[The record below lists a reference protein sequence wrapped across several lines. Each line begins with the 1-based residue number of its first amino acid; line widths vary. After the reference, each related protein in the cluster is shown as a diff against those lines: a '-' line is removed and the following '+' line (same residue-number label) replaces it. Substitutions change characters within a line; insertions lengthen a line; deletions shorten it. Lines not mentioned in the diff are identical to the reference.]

1 MAPEIGLYLLII
13 ATTLCM
19 LIPATKLLCE
29 KLKIENN
36 YATTLIHL
44 NTFSLCCSVA
54 ILGALFVN
62 NDFSVSYVA
71 NNSNSQLAPIYKVA
85 AIWSG
90 HEGSMLFWITAMAIW
105 SSWVALKQ
113 KSSEKFHEY
122 FYVVTALIMFGFLL
136 FLIFT
141 SNPFARL
148 LPNIPAEGRDLNPIL
163 QDIGLILHPPLLF
176 IGYVGLGICFSGA
189 MAALLDKKTQLQQ
202 NCKQLRPWAILAW
215 CTLTG
220 GNAFGSWWA
229 YNELGWGGWWFWDP
243 VENASFIP
251 WLISCAMLHS
261 IILSEKRN
269 SHYLSTL
276 FICILGFSTCLLG
289 TFLVRSG
296 VVQSVH
302 AFANDPT
309 RGASILVLFSIVSI
323 AGFTLLAYRFKQ
335 LIPTINY
342 ELFSKTSMMQLG
354 NLLLLMASLSI
365 LLGTCYPLIY
375 EVIASHSI
383 SVGAPYFN
391 SLFVPIVLLLSLLM
405 GAAPL
410 THWQKTEK
418 TTKMTLA
425 ISVVIVIALALTLNI
440 VILRSFTFFF
450 FCGALS
456 CLWIVICIALTLW
469 QKYRATTDSRHTRR
483 FYCMCLAH
491 LGVMVS
497 ILGATYSSYFQQEEL
512 LRMGPGQGKVVA
524 GYTFI
529 YEATEEVETTSYSA
543 IQAKIDVRNGDDE
556 HLTYIYPQRQTFNS
570 NGMQLSAA
578 GIHHG
583 LFADLYISMGNQL
596 SEEEYLIRINYK
608 PMINWIWLGAI
619 MMMFAGIGLLTCRS
633 RQTERLSINQ
643 AKALNGGIL

>member
-1 MAPEIGLYLLII
+1 MTAEIGLILLLI
-13 ATTLCM
+13 ATTLC
-19 LIPATKLLCE
+19 LSIPITEVFFNLN
-29 KLKIENN
+29 KLKNQLSSK
-36 YATTLIHL
+36 LIHL
-44 NTFSLCCSVA
+44 NTIALFSA
-54 ILGALFVN
+54 TIILGYLFIN
-62 NDFSVSYVA
+62 NDFSVAYVA
-71 NNSNSQLAPIYKVA
+71 NNSNSQLLPIYKIA

-90 HEGSMLFWITAMAIW
+90 HEGSMLFWITAIAIW
-105 SSWVALKQ
+105 SSSIAIKQ
-113 KSSEKFHEY
+113 KQPSKFNNNLY
-122 FYVVTALIMFGFLL
+122 AIVALIMFGFLL

-176 IGYVGLGICFSGA
+176 VGYVGLGICFSGA
-189 MAALLDKKTQLQQ
+189 IAALLDTQARLQQ
-202 NCKQLRPWAILAW
+202 NCKKIRPWAVLAW
-215 CTLTG
+215 ISLTG

-261 IILSEKRN
+261 LILSEKRN
-269 SHYLSTL
+269 SHHLSTL

-309 RGASILVLFSIVSI
+309 RGASMLVLFAIASIG
-323 AGFTLLAYRFKQ
+323 GFTLLTYRLKM
-335 LIPTINY
+335 LSTKINF
-342 ELFSKTSMMQLG
+342 ELFSRTSLMQLG
-354 NLLLLMASLSI
+354 NLLLLMAALSI

-375 EVIASHSI
+375 EVLTSHSI

-391 SLFVPIVLLLSLLM
+391 SLFIPIVLLLSLLM
-405 GAAPL
+405 GTAPL
-410 THWQKTEK
+410 TQWQ
-418 TTKMTLA
+418 TTSRATKVTLTVFIA
-425 ISVVIVIALALTLNI
+425 ISIALALTFNI
-440 VILRSFTFFF
+440 VLLETFSLYF
-450 FCGALS
+450 FCGALA
-456 CLWIVICIALTLW
+456 CLWIISSTLLNLW
-469 QKYRATTDSRHTRR
+469 QKPYIKKSRR
-483 FYCMCLAH
+483 FYCMSLAH

-512 LRMGPGQGKVVA
+512 LRMGPGQGKIVA

-529 YEATEEVETTSYSA
+529 YEATEEVETSSYRA
-543 IQAKIDVRNGDDE
+543 LQAKIEVRNKADE
-556 HLTYIYPQRQTFNS
+556 HLTYIYPQRQTFNT

-583 LFADLYISMGNQL
+583 LFADLYVSMGNQL

-608 PMINWIWLGAI
+608 PMINWIWIGAI
-619 MMMFAGIGLLTCRS
+619 IMMLAGMGLLPS
-633 RQTERLSINQ
+633 RNKQQTSCNLPQKLASLGVNQ
-643 AKALNGGIL
+643 